1 MTLSDG
7 GSSPSAARRQALRDA
22 DASNSSSVYR
32 VIETFPVESYF
43 EMTKRLLKEFEAS
56 LDCRNLDAAYIY
68 GIRFATF
75 SLEVLP
81 KHKGYKNATQLRQV
95 NAKQV
100 EQVLLA
106 LEDVTARMDAEEVV
120 AAKELAERDET
131 NRRRQE
137 EEEAK
142 RRQME
147 EEKERDDKKET
158 RQERIQK
165 SAMAKLLA
173 LQQTSQRDVATR
185 TGSVATPQQPA
196 QQQQPQPAKPT
207 TNAALPS
214 KQRSTSSRSPQR
226 NPPKSTS
233 KKSTSSALDSLP
245 SMTMQL
251 IDSAS
256 SNYDN
261 NKSSSSQSIMSD
273 GLCPDEERTIRLL
286 QTTIAMQEARVPAL
300 ERTADQ
306 LRAEAKEYLAQ
317 SKRKSAI
324 GRLAQRK
331 RILKAAQAAKTSI
344 FTMETQIM
352 RIEAAASD
360 RDVQI
365 AMRKASDTM
374 ASLQYGTKVGS
385 SSSNNKKEDDD
396 DVVSSVQHELD
407 ELAEVNHALANT
419 DLLDT
424 FDEDSLLRELLGE
437 EEQEG
442 NYEGPV
448 RVDSRN
454 SGLLSLPS
462 LPNSPV
468 MAVKAKQRKEKK
480 QPIMATIV

>member
-1 MTLSDG
+1 
-7 GSSPSAARRQALRDA
+7 
-22 DASNSSSVYR
+22 
-32 VIETFPVESYF
+32 
-43 EMTKRLLKEFEAS
+43 
-56 LDCRNLDAAYIY
+56 
-68 GIRFATF
+68 
-75 SLEVLP
+75 
-81 KHKGYKNATQLRQV
+81 
-95 NAKQV
+95 
-100 EQVLLA
+100 
-106 LEDVTARMDAEEVV
+106 MDAEEVV
-120 AAKELAERDET
+120 AAKEAAERDET

-173 LQQTSQRDVATR
+173 LEQSQRDVATR

-196 QQQQPQPAKPT
+196 QQQQPQAAKPT

-233 KKSTSSALDSLP
+233 KSTSSALDSLP

-251 IDSAS
+251 IDSSS

-286 QTTIAMQEARVPAL
+286 QKTIAMQEARVPAL

-306 LRAEAKEYLAQ
+306 LRAEAKDYLAQ
-317 SKRKSAI
+317 SKRKAAI

-331 RILKAAQAAKTSI
+331 RVLKAAQAAKTSI

-385 SSSNNKKEDDD
+385 SSKNQEDDD
-396 DVVSSVQHELD
+396 DVLSSVQHELD
-407 ELAEVNHALANT
+407 ELAEVNHTLANT

-437 EEQEG
+437 EEEG

-468 MAVKAKQRKEKK
+468 MAVKAKQQKEKKK

>member
-43 EMTKRLLKEFEAS
+43 EMTKRLLKEFDAS
-56 LDCRNLDAAYIY
+56 MDRRHLDAAYIY

-120 AAKELAERDET
+120 AAKEAAERDET

-142 RRQME
+142 RRQLE
-147 EEKERDDKKET
+147 EEKEREHKKET

-173 LQQTSQRDVATR
+173 LEQSQRDVATR

-196 QQQQPQPAKPT
+196 QQPQPAIPT
-207 TNAALPS
+207 TNAATPS
-214 KQRSTSSRSPQR
+214 KQRSTSNRSPKR

-233 KKSTSSALDSLP
+233 KSTSSALDSLP

-256 SNYDN
+256 SNNDN

-286 QTTIAMQEARVPAL
+286 QKTIAMQEARVPAL

-306 LRAEAKEYLAQ
+306 LRAEAKDYLAQ
-317 SKRKSAI
+317 SKRKAAI

-385 SSSNNKKEDDD
+385 SSSNNNQEDDD
-396 DVVSSVQHELD
+396 DVLSSVQHELD

-468 MAVKAKQRKEKK
+468 VAVKAKQQKEKK